1 MEIKRLRVQA
11 KLTQLQ
17 LADAMQVDRST
28 VAHWEIGTA
37 MPRSEVLP
45 KLADLLGCT
54 TDALYGRDDRD
65 SA

>member
-11 KLTQLQ
+11 NLTQMQ

-37 MPRSEVLP
+37 MPRSELLP
-45 KLADLLGCT
+45 RLADLLGCT
-54 TDALYGRDDRD
+54 IDALYGRNDRD